1 MPACHACGAAIPPA
15 ERIGRREACERC
27 GAELHC
33 CMNCRH
39 YAPGMHND
47 CVETQAE
54 RVVDKDRAN
63 FCDYFSLAGG
73 RPAGEADPGAAARAR
88 LEALFRKKAR

>member
-1 MPACHACGAAIPPA
+1 MAACHACGTEIPRA
-15 ERIGRREACERC
+15 DRVGRRETCARC

-33 CMNCRH
+33 CRNCRF

-47 CVETQAE
+47 CAENQAE

-63 FCDYFSLAGG
+63 FCDYFALGDGRQVAGD
-73 RPAGEADPGAAARAR
+73 AGVAARSR
-88 LEALFRKKAR
+88 LDELFKKGPR